1 MREKKKKK
9 EQERSRKVLLL
20 CPVWVAEASH
30 GRGAIPGSVEG
41 RDAGTC
47 KAPRTGGSLVGS
59 RAAEQLVSLELR
71 AVPVQR
77 V

>member
-1 MREKKKKK
+1 MREKKKK
-9 EQERSRKVLLL
+9 EQERSREVLLL
-20 CPVWVAEASH
+20 CPVWVAEASD
-30 GRGAIPGSVEG
+30 GRGAIPGSVER

-47 KAPRTGGSLVGS
+47 KAPGTGGSLVGS